1 VCPPVTVLDD
11 VQLLPGMHLLVLW
24 CTTRQQNSCHASCAI
39 KPVAAQALRNYLSA
53 NAGALFRAY
62 PGPWQVLRRYAEN
75 KLQVVHT
82 QDDMPTLKQ
91 VACDIL
97 PDS

>member
-1 VCPPVTVLDD
+1 
-11 VQLLPGMHLLVLW
+11 MHLLVLW
-24 CTTRQQNSCHASCAI
+24 CTTRQQISCHASCT
-39 KPVAAQALRNYLSA
+39 KPVAAQALWSYLSA

-62 PGPWQVLRRYAEN
+62 PGPWQVLRRYAEDN
-75 KLQVVHT
+75 LQVVHT